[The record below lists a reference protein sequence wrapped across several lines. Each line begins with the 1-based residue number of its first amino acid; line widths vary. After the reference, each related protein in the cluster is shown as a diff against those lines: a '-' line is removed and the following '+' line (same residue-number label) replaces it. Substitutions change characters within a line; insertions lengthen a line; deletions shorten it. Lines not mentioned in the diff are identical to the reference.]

1 MPLPFSS
8 VVYPNIYVHVLNA
21 ISHFRRNVSF
31 LKGGQC
37 ANYAQTSLQSVFVF
51 KSLVHLR

>member
-37 ANYAQTSLQSVFVF
+37 NCAQTSLQSVFVF